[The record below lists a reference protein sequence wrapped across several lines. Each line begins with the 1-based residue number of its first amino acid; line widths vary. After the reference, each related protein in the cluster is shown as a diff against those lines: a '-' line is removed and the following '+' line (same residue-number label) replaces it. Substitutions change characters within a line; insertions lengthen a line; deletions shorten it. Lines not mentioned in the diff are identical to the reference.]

1 MPPYV
6 PFGGL
11 YPEPRRNEPV
21 TLKAVNPLP
30 VNAKSNDTGI
40 AGRDGYTVLS
50 RASRITGQ
58 RPLAGTESDY
68 APMGPNLEE
77 EI

>member
-1 MPPYV
+1 MPY
-6 PFGGL
+6 FEYGGL

-21 TLKAVNPLP
+21 KLKEVNPLP
-30 VNAKSNDTGI
+30 ENAKSQDTGI

-50 RASRITGQ
+50 RASRYSGQ
-58 RPLAGTESDY
+58 RPLAGSE
-68 APMGPNLEE
+68 AAQQLLGPNLAE